1 MIHISPTFSQQ
12 PNRNLTQRERERE
25 DLKLGGLH
33 GDGDADEEDTGHGD
47 SGVAAPV
54 LGPAVWATGHAPDL
68 GTKVSM
74 GLPMSVIS
82 STSHWITLFL

>member
-12 PNRNLTQRERERE
+12 PNRNLTERERG
-25 DLKLGGLH
+25 DLELGGLH
-33 GDGDADEEDTGHGD
+33 GDGDADEEDAGHGD

>member
-1 MIHISPTFSQQ
+1 MWS
-12 PNRNLTQRERERE
+12 LLE
-25 DLKLGGLH
+25 LGRLH
-33 GDGDADEEDTGHGD
+33 GDGDADEEDAGHGD

-74 GLPMSVIS
+74 GLPMSMSVIC
-82 STSHWITLFL
+82 STSHWIL